1 MAQPLYFKN
10 YPPRQAVTFHGL
22 LPCVKYRLRVRAVD
36 GEGNVGPYSNPVD
49 IIAGLG
55 STSQPTSPV
64 ASLVVTDY
72 PLGVKVTWNAMTGAK
87 GYEVYST
94 KGAAP
99 GDPDPSNKQHLI
111 YRGNSNELIIKAEN
125 DDTVKVKVL
134 WYDQYGQKST
144 GIASGQGK
152 ALDASGN

>member
-10 YPPRQAVTFHGL
+10 YPPQQSVTFHGL
-22 LPCVKYRLRVRAVD
+22 LPGVKYRVRLRAVD

-64 ASLVVTDY
+64 ASLVVIGY
-72 PLGVKVTWNAMTGAK
+72 PLGVKATWNAMSGAK

-94 KGAAP
+94 KGVSP
-99 GDPDPSNKQHLI
+99 PDPDPSNKQHLI
-111 YRGNSNELIIKAEN
+111 YRGNSNELVIKAEN
-125 DDTVKVKVL
+125 DDVVKVKVV
-134 WYDQYGQKST
+134 WYDQFGRKST
-144 GIASGQGK
+144 GIASGQAT
-152 ALDASGN
+152 ALDASGG